1 MWIDPIQGSTVF
13 LDTAPV
19 IYFVEESPSYSEI
32 VSPFFHAASSGTIQ
46 AITSV
51 VTLSEVLVVP
61 LRNGSDALAG
71 RYRQFLSPAGGVELY
86 LITQQ
91 IAEEAAL
98 IRATYRRIRM
108 PDALQMATALV
119 VGARYFLTNDKALP
133 DVPNLHML
141 VLDNL
146 AQI

>member
-1 MWIDPIQGSTVF
+1 M
-13 LDTAPV
+13 
-19 IYFVEESPSYSEI
+19 
-32 VSPFFHAASSGTIQ
+32 
-46 AITSV
+46 
-51 VTLSEVLVVP
+51 
-61 LRNGSDALAG
+61 
-71 RYRQFLSPAGGVELY
+71 
-86 LITQQ
+86 ITQQ